1 MTPIKLDEFLPYRIA
16 CLAHA
21 ITAAISHIH
30 ESRHGLSTPQWR
42 VTAAVAE
49 VPGRTAQ
56 DVVSVTP
63 MEKAV
68 VSRAVTA
75 LIRRGV
81 LRREADVNDGR
92 ASRLFLTAKGSKSYA
107 DIAPRVRKLEQHL
120 LAAAPD
126 GDELLASVKSLE
138 AQLRT
143 MKAGH

>member
-21 ITAAISHIH
+21 ITAAISQIH

-63 MEKAV
+63 MDKAV
-68 VSRAVTA
+68 VSRAVAA
-75 LIRRGV
+75 LIKRGV
-81 LRREADVNDGR
+81 LKREADTHDGR
-92 ASRLFLTAKGSKSYA
+92 ASRLYLTDVGFKSYA
-107 DIAPRVRKLEQHL
+107 DIAPRVRKLERRL
-120 LAAAPD
+120 LTATPD
-126 GDELLASVKSLE
+126 SDELLASVKSME
-138 AQLRT
+138 AQLRA
-143 MKAGH
+143 MQAGQ